1 MRAAPLLPLLL
12 ACATVTAAAQSSRPG
27 MRLTVTRVATDG
39 GFTASGFL
47 VVPASTI
54 VRTPA
59 PACGAGALRV
69 EASGRD
75 PHGRL
80 RAARVST
87 IVGGPSVEIALGAG
101 ACEGTLEVTLED
113 GTVVHGTRGTL
124 HTARVG
130 TDGVDL
136 TMDASEI
143 DAAGVPTTLSGRIT
157 LPSR

>member
-1 MRAAPLLPLLL
+1 MRAALLL
-12 ACATVTAAAQSSRPG
+12 SIFLGVTTMSAAAQSSRPG

-47 VVPASTI
+47 VVPTSTI

-59 PACGAGALRV
+59 PACGDGAVRV

-75 PHGRL
+75 PHGRI
-80 RAARVST
+80 RTAHVAT
-87 IVGGPSVEIALGAG
+87 IVGGRTGEIVLGAG
-101 ACEGTLEVTLED
+101 ACEGILEVTLED
-113 GTVVHGTRGTL
+113 GTPVRGTRGTL

-130 TDGVDL
+130 VDGVDL